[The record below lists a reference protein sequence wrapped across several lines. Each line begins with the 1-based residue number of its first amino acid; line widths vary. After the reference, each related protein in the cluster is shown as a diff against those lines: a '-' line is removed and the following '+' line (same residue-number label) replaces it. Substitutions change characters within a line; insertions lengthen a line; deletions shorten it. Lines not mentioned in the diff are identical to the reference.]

1 MKKSKSANNKN
12 KKIKKDLKPKDFFNF
27 FIGIYG
33 EYLDISRYIPIY
45 KGIFNRDVGNKKI
58 EEIFR
63 RRVGKTEPQV

>member
-12 KKIKKDLKPKDFFNF
+12 KKIKKDLKPKDFFNV

-33 EYLDISRYIPIY
+33 DISIY